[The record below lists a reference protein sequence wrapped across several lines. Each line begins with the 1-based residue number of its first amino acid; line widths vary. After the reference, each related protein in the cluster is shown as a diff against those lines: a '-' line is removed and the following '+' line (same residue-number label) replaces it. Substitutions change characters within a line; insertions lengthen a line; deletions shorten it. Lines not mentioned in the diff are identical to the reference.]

1 MNRYLV
7 VTLLALTAG
16 SRSSAQWAVVDV
28 ANLNQSILQY
38 AAAIEQIAKEAEQI
52 SNQVQQI
59 KHMEDQ
65 LKRLGNMADVKAIVG
80 FPEFKISLT
89 LPTKIETWAKT
100 IAKVDGTGLFGDTRD
115 GIFQPISS
123 DFQDFDGV
131 TISRKPEVF
140 KPVHDITAKVDNFKD
155 VQVDVYTRRENLKK
169 AIAATSE
176 ALQAAETEAE
186 EKKLEAILNAQYGQL
201 AALDSEVAL
210 SAAEIQVKAAE
221 ADAMQTAQDRAAA
234 EERAKLAQQE
244 AKKITTTFKPSYD
257 SILRYVKQ
265 EPFDP

>member
-1 MNRYLV
+1 MKRYIV
-7 VTLLALTAG
+7 VILLTVGFA
-16 SRSSAQWAVVDV
+16 SRGAAQWAVIDV
-28 ANLNQSILQY
+28 ANLNQSIMNY
-38 AAAIEQIAKEAEQI
+38 AATIEHIAKEAEQI

-80 FPEFKISLT
+80 FPEFKISVT

-100 IAKVDGTGLFGDTRD
+100 VAKVDGTGLFGDTRG

-123 DFQDFDGV
+123 DFPDFDGA

-155 VQVDVYTRRENLKK
+155 VQVDVYARRENLKK

-221 ADAMQTAQDRAAA
+221 ADAMETAQSRADA
-234 EERAKLAQQE
+234 EARAKLAQKE
-244 AKKITTTFKPSYD
+244 AKKVSEAFTPTYKCLLQYVTEKPFT
-257 SILRYVKQ
+257 
-265 EPFDP
+265 P